1 MTPEDKERQERAE
14 AFEAWRTHPITKQV
28 LEAIGGLAEQC
39 KTKWLN
45 ESWSAGRAD
54 PVMLADLR
62 ARHEVVTDLV
72 EMTFEELEIAL
83 EQSERD

>member
-1 MTPEDKERQERAE
+1 MDDAVRKEREE

-28 LEAIGGLAEQC
+28 MEAIGGLAEQC

-72 EMTFEELEIAL
+72 NLTFEELEIAL
-83 EQSERD
+83 EQPERD